1 MKRAAAGTK
10 LADKA
15 GILGGV
21 ILIVI
26 GAKIL
31 IDSFL

>member
-1 MKRAAAGTK
+1 MARKELCEK
-10 LADKA
+10 D

-26 GAKIL
+26 GLEIF
-31 IDSFL
+31 ITSFM